1 MRKAISLNVYSHPVY
16 RGCAAGGISER
27 FDELLIEH
35 ERGGIEIKG
44 DEANLVKVVHRNL
57 FGRDVWHLAPVDDA
71 GQYMFG
77 GSYAGTSDSRFGE
90 LHGVYGALAIH
101 DRREW

>member
-1 MRKAISLNVYSHPVY
+1 MKGISIDVYSNPKY
-16 RGCAAGGISER
+16 RSCANGGISER

-35 ERGGIEIKG
+35 PRGNIELTG
-44 DEANLVKVVHRNL
+44 NEENLVKVVHRKIG
-57 FGRDVWHLAPVDDA
+57 GRDVYHLAPIDDK

-77 GSYAGTSDSRFGE
+77 GNYAGDSDQRFCE
-90 LHGVYGALAIH
+90 LHGIYGALAIH